1 LVSILVEVL
10 CPRHGLERFE
20 IKVIKK
26 YNVDPDLIQLK
37 YRRRPTPGLSGV
49 VVGRNVGLPEVKDYL
64 VRYFQE
70 IGLIESVISM
80 KFRV

>member
-1 LVSILVEVL
+1 MASVLVEVL
-10 CPRHGLERFE
+10 CPSHGLERFE

-26 YNVDPDLIQLK
+26 YNVDPDLIEPK
-37 YRRRPTPGLSGV
+37 YRRRPKPGLSRV